1 MSPLVYN
8 PQPRDG
14 PVAITFEFEIDE
26 LRKGNA
32 HKMEN
37 RGTIRN
43 SVLLVEG
50 QAMHDDT
57 P

>member
-14 PVAITFEFEIDE
+14 PVAITFEFEVDE

-37 RGTIRN
+37 RVR
-43 SVLLVEG
+43 
-50 QAMHDDT
+50 
-57 P
+57 